1 MPGLVVACCVVQF
14 VVARDPQRASER
26 TSLRREL
33 PAPLVVMQPRATARK
48 P

>member
-1 MPGLVVACCVVQF
+1 MPGPVVLDDVEFHVAC
-14 VVARDPQRASER
+14 DPQRAPER

-33 PAPLVVMQPRATARK
+33 PAPLVVMQPRPTALK